1 MASSTAIEV
10 DGLTKRFGD
19 LVAVDAI
26 SFEVGRAEIFGFLGP
41 NGAGKT
47 TTISMLCTLLKP
59 TSGRAL
65 ISGHDIA
72 RDAAGVRR
80 EIGIVFQDTTLD
92 DRLTAREN
100 LVFHGELYG
109 MDRQSLERRSAEML
123 ERVGLADRA
132 RDQVLTFSGGMK
144 RRLEIARG
152 LMHSP
157 TALFLDEPTVGLDPQ
172 TRRSLWEYAQSLR
185 DSEGVTIFLTTHYMD
200 EAEACD
206 RIAIIDHG
214 EVIALDTPAGL
225 KSRLGGDVISVSAR
239 DNGALSGEIKDRFDV
254 EPRLVD
260 ESVEFT
266 VDRGDVFLPL
276 LFSRLSTPVDT
287 VSVRRPTLDDVFVAL
302 TGHQIRESSA
312 DDADRMRTM
321 MKTGR
326 GFGPGGGMRP
336 QGGRR

>member
-1 MASSTAIEV
+1 MASTTAIEV
-10 DGLTKRFGD
+10 DELTKRFGD

-26 SFEVGRAEIFGFLGP
+26 SFEVGRSEIFGFLGP

-72 RDAAGVRR
+72 RDAAAVRR

-109 MDRQSLERRSAEML
+109 MHRRHLEARSAEML

-185 DSEGVTIFLTTHYMD
+185 ESEGVTIFLTTHYMD

-214 EVIALDTPAGL
+214 EIIALDTPAGL
-225 KSRLGGDVISVSAR
+225 KGRLGGDVISVSGK
-239 DNGALSGEIKDRFDV
+239 DNEALAGEIRDRFEV
-254 EPRLVD
+254 QARLED
-260 ESVEFT
+260 GAIEFR

-276 LFSRLSTPVDT
+276 LFSRLSTQVET
-287 VSVRRPTLDDVFVAL
+287 VSVRRPTLDDVFVEL
-302 TGHQIRESSA
+302 TGRQIRESAA
-312 DDADRMRTM
+312 DDTDRLRTM
-321 MKTGR
+321 MRTGR
-326 GFGPGGGMRP
+326 VGPGGGVRP
-336 QGGRR
+336 GGGRH